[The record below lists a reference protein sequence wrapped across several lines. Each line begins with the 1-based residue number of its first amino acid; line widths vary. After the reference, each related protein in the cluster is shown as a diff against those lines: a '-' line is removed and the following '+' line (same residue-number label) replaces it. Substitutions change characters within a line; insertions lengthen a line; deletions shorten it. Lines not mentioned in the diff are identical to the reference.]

1 MNQRIDQFCEDLR
14 QKLTSIDSGLGGLK
28 AKIDGKVQ
36 NAEQEVSTQLERV
49 QKTHRAK
56 SL

>member
-1 MNQRIDQFCEDLR
+1 MNQRIDQFCEDLHL
-14 QKLTSIDSGLGGLK
+14 KLTSIDSGLGGLK